1 MIIPENDM
9 EILAKNTAMNFELMP
24 NSEGHSNLQ
33 FQQASVAYLSVGL
46 CGQFWFFNIWYMSW
60 CVLSG

>member
-33 FQQASVAYLSVGL
+33 FQQALVAYP
-46 CGQFWFFNIWYMSW
+46 FSW
-60 CVLSG
+60 PVCAILYF